1 MASDQEKPVT
11 MLIRLGDS
19 EIEVTGP
26 PDFVDKRI
34 SDFLKNPPKPQRAAQ
49 ASSAAKPTLG
59 QAAPESDKRMSPA
72 QFFRKVG
79 ARTDRD
85 KTLAA
90 AYYLEHSRDQENF
103 TAAEIKALIQDAR
116 NNPPKNVSD
125 CINGN
130 IQKGLIMGA
139 GERDNRKA
147 FVLTSDGDDY
157 VQEKFAE

>member
-1 MASDQEKPVT
+1 MPSEQEKPVT
-11 MLIRLGDS
+11 MRIRVGDS

-26 PDFVDKRI
+26 PDFVDRRI
-34 SDFLKNPPKPQRAAQ
+34 KDFLKNPPKPQQGAQ
-49 ASSAAKPTLG
+49 ASSVGKHTAR
-59 QAAPESDKRMSPA
+59 QAPADSEKRMSPA
-72 QFFRKVG
+72 QFFRKMG

-103 TAAEIKALIQDAR
+103 TAAEVKGLIQEAR

-157 VQEKFAE
+157 VQDKFAE